1 MEEHKYKGA
10 LTREQFLFK
19 EMRITAMVLSEIED
33 DDAAFQK
40 IVDENLYQYPT
51 EKTIKS
57 IAKACMR
64 RLRLLSDKL
73 IDIVAYGSVY
83 DAKQICLYAIMKDN
97 KLVWD
102 FMIDLIGEK
111 YRTQDFNFSIKDMN
125 VFFLNLQEQNEVVA
139 SWSDSTI
146 YKIKT
151 VLKNILIENG
161 YLDDK
166 KSEELNQVLLGLDL
180 ETEIKNN
187 HDDTALIAFNY
198 FG

>member
-19 EMRITAMVLSEIED
+19 EMRITAIVLSETED

-40 IVDENLYQYPT
+40 IVEENLYQYPT

-57 IAKACMR
+57 IAKACIR

-73 IDIVAYGSVY
+73 IDIVANGSVY

-111 YRTQDFNFSIKDMN
+111 YRTQDFHFSTKDMN
-125 VFFLNLQEQNEVVA
+125 VFFSNLQEQNEVVD
-139 SWSDSTI
+139 SWADSTI
-146 YKIKT
+146 NRIKN
-151 VLKNILIENG
+151 VLKNILIENE

-187 HDDTALIAFNY
+187 HDEKALIAFNY

>member
-102 FMIDLIGEK
+102 FMINFIGEK
-111 YRTQDFNFSIKDMN
+111 YRTQDFNFSTKDMN
-125 VFFLNLQEQNEVVA
+125 VFFTNLQDKNEVVA
-139 SWSDSTI
+139 SWSDATI

-187 HDDTALIAFNY
+187 HDDAALIAFNY

>member
-19 EMRITAMVLSEIED
+19 EMRITAIVLSEIED
-33 DDAAFQK
+33 DDAVFQK
-40 IVDENLYQYPT
+40 IVEENLYQYPT

-102 FMIDLIGEK
+102 FMINFIGEK
-111 YRTQDFNFSIKDMN
+111 YRTQDFNFSTKDMN
-125 VFFLNLQEQNEVVA
+125 VFFTNLQDKNEVVA
-139 SWSDSTI
+139 SWSDATI

-187 HDDTALIAFNY
+187 HDDAALIAFNY